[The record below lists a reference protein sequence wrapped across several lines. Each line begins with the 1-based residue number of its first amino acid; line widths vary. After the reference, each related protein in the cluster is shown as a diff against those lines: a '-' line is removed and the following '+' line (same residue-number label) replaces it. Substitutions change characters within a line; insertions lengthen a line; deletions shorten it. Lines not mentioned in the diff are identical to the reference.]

1 MLIER
6 RVDKYGNKHRKLPA
20 IVKPGVGGVFK
31 KYSHNE
37 NITGSN
43 GGDE

>member
-31 KYSHNE
+31 NNSYNK
-37 NITGSN
+37 NITSSN
-43 GGDE
+43 SGNE

>member
-6 RVDKYGNKHRKLPA
+6 RVDKYCNKHRKLPA

-31 KYSHNE
+31 NNSYNK
-37 NITGSN
+37 NITSSN
-43 GGDE
+43 SGNE